1 MNSCLLNIGAVRIS
15 QSFKNVA
22 NVDVKIFS
30 QMLRASAKLCSNFSE
45 KRFGTCCFFLVFSRQ

>member
-1 MNSCLLNIGAVRIS
+1 MISCLLNIGAVRIS
-15 QSFKNVA
+15 QSFTNVA

-45 KRFGTCCFFLVFSRQ
+45 KTFWTMLFLSSV